1 MLPLICVSYLLIFLK
16 LRRYVTRPFMMR
28 ICSEKT
34 FFKLAKNIEP
44 YYAETT
50 EPYRQQK
57 EEEKKKSFF
66 KMFSC

>member
-1 MLPLICVSYLLIFLK
+1 
-16 LRRYVTRPFMMR
+16 MMR

-57 EEEKKKSFF
+57 EEEKKIFL
-66 KMFSC
+66 